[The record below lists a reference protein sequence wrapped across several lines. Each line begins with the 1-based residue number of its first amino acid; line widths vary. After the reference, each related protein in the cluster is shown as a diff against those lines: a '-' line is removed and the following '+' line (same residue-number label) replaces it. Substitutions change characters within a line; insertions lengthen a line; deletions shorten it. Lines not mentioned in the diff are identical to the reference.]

1 MVKQAGHILW
11 SLLLLLGLMTELT
24 LSVVH
29 EVASQSQAS
38 LRFSQQVQDS
48 SIANAILAQLERLP
62 IPQLSS
68 TDEVLWHP
76 KQVGTKTACGERV
89 HQASWLGSQCPQTQ
103 PAWQW
108 WLSVEPS
115 AENKVTDSDSA
126 LFKHHVEQLW
136 WLRINVKTS
145 AGATMIIQ
153 QQYRQTVLP

>member
-29 EVASQSQAS
+29 EVASQSQAA
-38 LRFSQQVQDS
+38 LRFSQQVQAS
-48 SIANAILAQLERLP
+48 SIANAIFYQLERLP

-76 KQVGTKTACGERV
+76 KQIGTKTVCGERV
-89 HQASWLGSQCPQTQ
+89 HQASWLGSNCAQVQ

-108 WLSVEPS
+108 WLNVEPS
-115 AENKVTDSDSA
+115 AESTVTGSDSA
-126 LFKHHVEQLW
+126 LLKHHVEQLW
-136 WLRINVKTS
+136 WLRVSVKTV
-145 AGATMIIQ
+145 AGSTLILQ

>member
-38 LRFSQQVQDS
+38 LRYSQQVQDS

-126 LFKHHVEQLW
+126 LLKHHVEQLW

-145 AGATMIIQ
+145 AGSTMIIQ

>member
-108 WLSVEPS
+108 WLRVEPS